1 MKIFNILL
9 LPFVCSL
16 NFTKS
21 NNMRSITKSYSLSRK
36 LDTPDV
42 NKYLSELNHWELAQ
56 DGKAIQKSFQFS
68 DFVNAF
74 GFMTKVAMES
84 EKLNHHPEWFNVYN
98 KVEITLSTHDVG
110 GLSILDF
117 ELAGKIDH
125 LYHQQ

>member
-16 NFTKS
+16 NFTKP

-56 DGKAIQKSFQFS
+56 DGKAIQKSFQFI
-68 DFVNAF
+68 DFIQAW

-98 KVEITLSTHDVG
+98 KVDITLSTHDAG